1 MSDSNPLKPV
11 EGGKMRSVR
20 TDADAQAL
28 LYGRVMPQA
37 LPLEDAVLGAMLVDR
52 DGLPSVIE
60 ILRPE
65 SFYKDAHRIIY
76 SMMLELFEKSQPID
90 LLTVHEGLKKA
101 KKLEEVGG
109 VNYLLDLT
117 NKVASAAN
125 IEYHARI
132 IAQKYIQRELIR
144 VSTSTIRDS
153 YEDEKDVFELLDEA
167 EQNLYEI
174 TDTNLNTG
182 YERLS
187 ALAIKARREIE
198 AISQK
203 DESITGVPSGF
214 TELDKLTSGWQSS
227 DLIIVAARPGMGKT
241 AFTLSLAR
249 NAAMFGKP
257 VAFFSLEMANLQLVQ
272 RLISMDADIDSRK
285 LRNGQLD
292 QTEWLR
298 LNQTIDN
305 MAEVPI
311 YIDDT
316 PAINIFE
323 LRAKCRRLKQ
333 NHQIELVVIDYLQ
346 LMTSAPN
353 SKKGNREQEISSIS
367 RALKSLAKEL
377 EVPVIALSQ
386 LSRSVETRGGNKR
399 PVLSDLRES
408 GAIEQDA
415 DIVTF
420 IYRPGY
426 YEMDDDIDVPKDLAE
441 VIISKHRNGAL
452 GTVNLRFVP
461 QFVRFEEGN
470 FGGFNE
476 PFAGGEFRDPF
487 NSGVITKPSRINT
500 EEDDIPF

>member
-1 MSDSNPLKPV
+1 MSENNPLKPL
-11 EGGKMRSVR
+11 EGGKMRSVKI
-20 TDADAQAL
+20 DADANAL
-28 LYGRVMPQA
+28 LYGRLMPQA
-37 LPLEDAVLGAMLVDR
+37 LPLEEAVLGAMLVDR
-52 DGLPSVIE
+52 DGLPAVIE
-60 ILRPE
+60 ILRPD
-65 SFYKDAHRIIY
+65 SFYKDSHREIY
-76 SMMLELFEKSQPID
+76 STMLELFEKSQPID
-90 LLTVHEGLKKA
+90 LLTVHETLKKS
-101 KKLEEVGG
+101 KKLDEVGG

-125 IEYHARI
+125 IEYHSRI
-132 IAQKYIQRELIR
+132 IAQKFIQRELIR
-144 VSTSTIRDS
+144 VSTVTIKES

-182 YERLS
+182 YEKLS

-203 DESITGVPSGF
+203 DEAITGVPTGF
-214 TELDKLTSGWQSS
+214 SELDKITSGWQAS

-249 NAAMFGKP
+249 NAALFGKP
-257 VAFFSLEMANLQLVQ
+257 VAFFSLEMANVQLVQ
-272 RLISMDADIDSRK
+272 RLISMDADIDSKK

-305 MAEVPI
+305 MAETPI

-333 NHQIELVVIDYLQ
+333 NHGIELIVIDYLQ

-353 SKKGNREQEISSIS
+353 AKKGNREQEISAIS
-367 RALKSLAKEL
+367 RGLKGLAKEL
-377 EVPVIALSQ
+377 RVPVIALSQ

-426 YEMDDDIDVPKDLAE
+426 YEMDNDSDVPKDLAE

-452 GTVNLRFVP
+452 GTVNLRFIP

-470 FGGFNE
+470 FGGFSE
-476 PFAGGEFRDPF
+476 PFGGGDFRDPF
-487 NSGVITKPSRINT
+487 NTGVITKPSRINT
-500 EEDDIPF
+500 DEEDIPF